1 MVFHQFSVTARTA
14 CHVECWN
21 TIVRRHLL
29 VMYTNLYT
37 FIMLV
42 AHAINGRSACSLHIH
57 LQIHSYYID
66 VDDKVIGQLSEM
78 VHV

>member
-1 MVFHQFSVTARTA
+1 
-14 CHVECWN
+14 
-21 TIVRRHLL
+21 
-29 VMYTNLYT
+29 MYTNLYT